1 MVENAIQCSINI
13 HKEIAKLNNKNDKN
27 IMIGIGINTGP
38 IVMGAMG
45 SKDRMDFTIIG
56 DNVNL
61 SARLCDAAK
70 PGEIIISK
78 NTKEYLTDNTFNL
91 KKIDSIKVKGK
102 EKPIEIFNVIVE

>member
-1 MVENAIQCSINI
+1 
-13 HKEIAKLNNKNDKN
+13 
-27 IMIGIGINTGP
+27 
-38 IVMGAMG
+38 
-45 SKDRMDFTIIG
+45 MDFTIIG

-78 NTKEYLTDNTFNL
+78 NTKEYLADNTFNV